1 MMEWLR
7 QLLCA
12 DGQVNWKQWNNFNI
26 AMDWE
31 GDDQERNLSSKIDT
45 FRLNWNLQLSMW
57 TTWTLSGE
65 MFYGQTRQSFI

>member
-1 MMEWLR
+1 
-7 QLLCA
+7 
-12 DGQVNWKQWNNFNI
+12 
-26 AMDWE
+26 MDWE

-65 MFYGQTRQSFI
+65 KFYGQTRQSFI